1 VEFDGEEEEPLAI
14 WLGLVFDGPGRLFA
28 GGNRRQERGGWALVD
43 EGSRCSDGSLN
54 VRTNRE
60 RSDDALAV
68 TKMV

>member
-1 VEFDGEEEEPLAI
+1 MVKKRSPWPFG
-14 WLGLVFDGPGRLFA
+14 WGFVFDGPGRLFA